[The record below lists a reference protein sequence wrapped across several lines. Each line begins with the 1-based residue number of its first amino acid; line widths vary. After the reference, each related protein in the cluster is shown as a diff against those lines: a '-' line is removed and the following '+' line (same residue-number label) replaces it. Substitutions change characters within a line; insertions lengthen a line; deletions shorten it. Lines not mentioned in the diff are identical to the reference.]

1 MVVTVCFYFMF
12 FCYFYNA
19 RRVKAVKLKLL
30 DISSVNWKK
39 KKTNPVHSV
48 IFSFLTI
55 PNSTS
60 L

>member
-39 KKTNPVHSV
+39 KRQTRS
-48 IFSFLTI
+48 IQS
-55 PNSTS
+55 S
-60 L
+60 LAF